1 MFSIEKLLEK
11 RNATNL
17 LYEEVI
23 VLQPILVTERFKKY
37 QFLRTENACVDYC
50 SDCDCY
56 CSVCDCF

>member
-17 LYEEVI
+17 LYEEVVARRPAI
-23 VLQPILVTERFKKY
+23 DTERSQKY
-37 QFLRTENACVDYC
+37 QFLKTENACVDYC

-56 CSVCDCF
+56 CGACDCL